1 MQLIN
6 KDSFLS
12 YQNINTDVI
21 ALIKQLIPRWSSK
34 IAWWFQIII
43 VLV

>member
-21 ALIKQLIPRWSSK
+21 ALTKQLIPRDHPKPLDESK
-34 IAWWFQIII
+34 F
-43 VLV
+43 LLY